1 MNVNV
6 PPRPVDF
13 IRGKCPGPV
22 TLTPSRGKKLAA
34 LILSLG
40 FAAFCGYILH
50 IRFVFNWYDMMM
62 AWISLAFFSALAVR
76 ALILLL
82 LPRAACLTLDVDGFE
97 VCGVFL
103 CRRTAW
109 QDASGFRVEKTG
121 RDNHPTVTYDVLT
134 PGTPKATNMLPDNY
148 ALSADDLAWLME
160 QWRHEA
166 LACQSLPQNALRH

>member
-6 PPRPVDF
+6 PPRPVDH

-22 TLTPSRGKKLAA
+22 TLHVSLRKRLLA
-34 LILSLG
+34 LVLSLG
-40 FAAFCGYILH
+40 GTALFAYIW
-50 IRFVFNWYDMMM
+50 IVDPGPQYRWYDWFM
-62 AWISLAFFSALAVR
+62 LPFTVFLFGAFTIR

-82 LPRAACLTLDVDGFE
+82 APRAACLTLDVYGFE

-109 QDASGFRVEKTG
+109 QDASGFRVENTG
-121 RDNHPTVTYDVLT
+121 RDRHPTVTYDVAT
-134 PGTPKATNMLPDNY
+134 PGAPKTTKALPDNY

-160 QWRHEA
+160 QW
-166 LACQSLPQNALRH
+166 